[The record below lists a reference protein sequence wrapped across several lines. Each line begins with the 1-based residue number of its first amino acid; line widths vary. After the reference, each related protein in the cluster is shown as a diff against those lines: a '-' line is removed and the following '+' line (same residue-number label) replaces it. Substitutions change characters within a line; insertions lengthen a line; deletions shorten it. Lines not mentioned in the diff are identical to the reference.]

1 MPGKPRVA
9 KQVKEEFDLLGL
21 LVKWAR
27 VVVQIALFFFVISAG
42 YLLYGIFSGALSH
55 QADARVVENLRIMG
69 QVLTLSSFLGALAFC
84 FLTIDEIA
92 YAVLI
97 GLVGAGLVFGIPVLV
112 ASNVHGSGSAGAAA
126 AIQSGAKS
134 AGMAVLAIVGL
145 RFLFEIIQ
153 QILMASE
160 RRRAKAEREAETGIK
175 RSTPKPTGGLWS
187 PCWGLPYCH
196 EAVREQCPAY
206 RARKSC
212 WRFGYGCNCDP
223 SLIERLIRAGAVE
236 AGRGAAHVDSRTR
249 ATHEAYVRSDL
260 QADRTLKPQERTIP
274 CSKCP
279 IYLEHQRQKFKI
291 VNPIAVIACLAIL
304 VAAYR
309 PLLAVY
315 REVIR
320 GIAQVASRFTYG
332 TRVDAGE
339 WFEYLNTPAIQIFF
353 FVIVGMLALAY
364 VLKFVEWVIF
374 EKKL

>member
-1 MPGKPRVA
+1 MRGKPRVA
-9 KQVKEEFDLLGL
+9 KQVREEFDLLGL

-27 VVVQIALFFFVISAG
+27 VLVQIALFFFVISAG

-55 QADARVVENLRIMG
+55 QADARVVENLRVMG
-69 QVLTLSSFLGALAFC
+69 QVLAASSFFGALAFC

-97 GLVGAGLVFGIPVLV
+97 GIVGAGLMFGIPVLV
-112 ASNVHGSGSAGAAA
+112 AGNLHGGGSAQAAA
-126 AIQSGAKS
+126 AIQSGAKT
-134 AGMAVLAIVGL
+134 AGMAVFAVVGL

-153 QILMASE
+153 QVLMASE
-160 RRRAKAEREAETGIK
+160 KRRVKAEKEAETGIK
-175 RSTPKPTGGLWS
+175 RTKAKSAGGVWS

-196 EAVREQCPAY
+196 DAVREQCPAF

-223 SLIERLIRAGAVE
+223 SLIERLIKAGAVE
-236 AGRGAAHVDSRTR
+236 GGRGAAHVDARTR

-260 QADRTLKPQERTIP
+260 QADRAVRAQERTIP

-279 IYLEHQRQKFKI
+279 IYLDHQRQKFRI
-291 VNPIAVIACLAIL
+291 VNPIAVVACLAL
-304 VAAYR
+304 LAAAYR
-309 PLLAVY
+309 PLMAIY
-315 REVIR
+315 REVIK
-320 GIAQVASRFTYG
+320 GIAGVASRFTYG

-364 VLKFVEWVIF
+364 VLKLVEWVIF

>member
-1 MPGKPRVA
+1 MRGKPKVA

-27 VVVQIALFFFVISAG
+27 MAVQIALFFFVISAG
-42 YLLYGIFSGALSH
+42 YLLYGIFSGALS
-55 QADARVVENLRIMG
+55 QEADARVVENLRIMG
-69 QVLTLSSFLGALAFC
+69 QVLALSSFVGALSFC

-97 GLVGAGLVFGIPVLV
+97 GIVGAGLMFGIPVLV
-112 ASNVHGSGSAGAAA
+112 ASNLHGTGSATAAA
-126 AIQSGAKS
+126 AIQNGAKL
-134 AGMAVLAIVGL
+134 AGMAVFSVVGL
-145 RFLFEIIQ
+145 RFLYEIIQ
-153 QILMASE
+153 QILTASE
-160 RRRAKAEREAETGIK
+160 RRRIRAEREAETGIK
-175 RSTPKPTGGLWS
+175 RAKPKSAGGAWS

-196 EAVREQCPAY
+196 DAVREQCPAFK
-206 RARKSC
+206 ARKSC

-223 SLIERLIRAGAVE
+223 GLIERLIKAGGRE
-236 AGRGAAHVDSRTR
+236 GGRGAAHMDSRTR

-260 QADRTLKPQERTIP
+260 QADRVVKAQERTIP

-279 IYLEHQRQKFKI
+279 IYLDHQRQKFRI
-291 VNPIAVIACLAIL
+291 VNPIAVAGCLAL
-304 VAAYR
+304 LAAAYQ
-309 PLLAVY
+309 PLMAVY
-315 REVIR
+315 REVIK
-320 GIAQVASRFTYG
+320 GIAGVASRFTYG

-339 WFEYLNTPAIQIFF
+339 WFEYLNTPAIQVFF